1 MRSRAYSAKPE
12 QQTNGSVHIPKG
24 LGQNR
29 LTGGPKFRSCYLAIM
44 GGITMKQHNKLLLGF
59 ALGVILGL
67 IGYYNFPAKEF
78 AAMGRVT
85 ELFTFVGATFLR
97 MIFMV
102 VVPLILSALMLGA
115 MELGRGAGL
124 GRVGGQGHRTRTS

>member
-1 MRSRAYSAKPE
+1 
-12 QQTNGSVHIPKG
+12 
-24 LGQNR
+24 
-29 LTGGPKFRSCYLAIM
+29 
-44 GGITMKQHNKLLLGF
+44 MKQHNKLLLGF

-97 MIFMV
+97 NQNLVVLTPLWDGADARENLARHVDVLKGEGVENILLMIDLGHGWQARLYPVIEACGFRPALLMPYRGKADV
-102 VVPLILSALMLGA
+102 VFFVP
-115 MELGRGAGL
+115 
-124 GRVGGQGHRTRTS
+124 GG

>member
-1 MRSRAYSAKPE
+1 MM
-12 QQTNGSVHIPKG
+12 
-24 LGQNR
+24 NR
-29 LTGGPKFRSCYLAIM
+29 
-44 GGITMKQHNKLLLGF
+44 ITE
-59 ALGVILGL
+59 V
-67 IGYYNFPAKEF
+67 
-78 AAMGRVT
+78 
-85 ELFTFVGATFLR
+85 FTFVGAMFLR